1 MKTQKYWL
9 ISLFTLCG
17 VLLTSTSSVK
27 AQLRETQ
34 EVKGRFTISLSGG
47 GWHLWQDKQAEWQ
60 QDQLFLPEET
70 ADLSLLPVNPP
81 TGGWEQLQLQRAK
94 AVHVPG
100 TVEEYLTTSDYP
112 RPEDGVGVSWWF
124 RTLKL
129 PAALKGK
136 RFLIHFES
144 VRLRAE
150 VYLDGKLVAYDIVG
164 ESPFTADI
172 TDAVQPGKEQC
183 LAVRVTNPGG
193 NFHWQDFNEMYW
205 GKYQIP
211 PGRAFGGIIGRV
223 HLDAV
228 SSVYVSDIYM
238 QNQPERTK
246 VKAILTV
253 NNVSSKLA
261 KQDIHLSVSEKE
273 NPGHVILRKKLPRIA
288 LKQGVNTVAIELDCP
303 DAKNWDLDSPHLYV
317 CAVDIQAGKKVS
329 DHASQTFGFRWFE
342 PVGIGK
348 DAMLRLNGRRIMLR
362 TAISWGYW
370 PVTGLYATPEMATK
384 QILTAKRMGLNTL
397 NFHRSI
403 GSPVVLEKA
412 DELGL
417 LYHEEPGAFHS
428 AGHDPFIRI
437 MVNEKLHRMIL
448 RDRSH
453 PSLVVY
459 NLINEFGGPRSKDE
473 ELVAKRMEDMKKAHA
488 LDPSRVMTFTSGWAS
503 KESAEEDSKAHMR
516 PFDSILYRKGWFDNH
531 RAGGP
536 ATWEEEYYRGP
547 KDNLMYTDNQTE
559 IYMRGEEGA
568 ISTPP
573 RIAEIVKEIDR
584 SGRTGWDGLFWKKQ
598 HESFEQFMQSK
609 NLYPY
614 FGSIDSLTRALGDVS
629 FDHQGR
635 RIQGMRMQDVGD
647 AYAINGWEAMPY
659 DNHSGVVDIYRNPKG
674 NLSTLTYY
682 TQPLYVA
689 VSSRAQFACIPG
701 KVGVDFHLV
710 NEKNLTGEHRLLVT
724 VCAPDGKEQRCVEKE
739 VRVSGGDC
747 FGQLLLEDCE
757 LDISGTPGMYTIH
770 AQLLDTSGQVRAEGR
785 DEVLGVSWRKEQ
797 LAGKGALYAATDDPV
812 ATFYQKATGRSLP
825 AFRPDMEKLDWI
837 LVTRPSLDMP
847 QPVLPEFFEQ
857 PDGKP
862 AFELSFYKDD
872 DLRALAGVTS
882 DNKIDRT
889 FAEGA
894 QPDALL
900 PANQDFSAV
909 WQGKIVVPQTGMYM
923 IGATTDRGVRLSV
936 NNQRIMDEW
945 GNEKEIT
952 LTRPFQLKAGEE
964 IEISLEYRQKK
975 ASGSVQLVWSR
986 PGDAA
991 IAPQD
996 LLDRVKKDGTS
1007 LLLLKS
1013 AESWMD
1019 AVSEYTGS
1027 GYHGYYS
1034 VGRNWVGGMHFVK
1047 DHPLFNELP
1056 VNCAMGWP
1064 YQTLVRDGD
1073 RRLGFYLDNE
1083 ELVVG
1088 SYRSTPFH
1096 LGSAV
1101 GIVPCGKGKV
1111 YYSTL
1116 DLIDSLNDS
1125 SGASEVARKLF
1136 CNFIEVASK
1145 GRNDLWE

>member
-1 MKTQKYWL
+1 MEIRKFGWL
-9 ISLFTLCG
+9 SLFAVFGMMITLT
-17 VLLTSTSSVK
+17 LPIRAQQSNSTEK
-27 AQLRETQ
+27 GE
-34 EVKGRFTISLSGG
+34 GRFTLSLSGD
-47 GWHLWQDKQAEWQ
+47 GWFLWQDKQAEWK
-60 QDQLFLPEET
+60 QDRLYLPKEIT
-70 ADLSLLPVNPP
+70 DLSLLPVNPP
-81 TGGWEQLQLQRAK
+81 TGGWERLQPQHARA
-94 AVHVPG
+94 VQVPG

-129 PAALKGK
+129 PADLKGK
-136 RFLIHFES
+136 RFLLHFES

-150 VYLDGKLVAYDIVG
+150 VYLDGKLVAYDIIG
-164 ESPFTADI
+164 ESPFDADI

-211 PGRAFGGIIGRV
+211 PGRSFGGIIGRV
-223 HLDAV
+223 RLDAV
-228 SSVYVSDIYM
+228 SPIYVSDIYM

-246 VKAILTV
+246 VKAILTLH
-253 NNVSSKLA
+253 NASTKTG
-261 KQDIHLSVSEKE
+261 KQDIHVSLYEKE
-273 NPGHVILRKKLPRIA
+273 NPDRVILTKKLPRVD
-288 LKQGVNTVAIELDCP
+288 LNPGTNTVTVELDCP
-303 DAKNWDLDSPHLYV
+303 DAKIWDLDTPYLYT
-317 CAVDIQAGKKVS
+317 CQVDIKNGKKIS
-329 DHASQTFGFRWFE
+329 DQAFRTFGFRWFE
-342 PVGIGK
+342 PVGIGEN
-348 DAMLRLNGRRIMLR
+348 ALLRLNGRRIMLR

-370 PVTGLYATPEMATK
+370 PVTGLYATPEMAEK
-384 QILTAKRMGLNTL
+384 QVLTAKSMGLNML

-417 LYHEEPGAFHS
+417 LYYEEPGAFHS
-428 AGHDPFIRI
+428 AGHDPFIRA
-437 MVNEKLHRMIL
+437 MVNTKLQRMIL

-453 PSLVVY
+453 PSLVIY

-473 ELVAKRMEDMKKAHA
+473 ALVAKRMEDMKKAHA

-503 KESAEEDSKAHMR
+503 KEFTEEDSKSHMR
-516 PFDSILYRKGWFDNH
+516 PFDPVVYRKGWFDNH

-536 ATWEEEYYRGP
+536 ATWEEGYYRGL
-547 KDNLMYTDNQTE
+547 KDNFMYTDNKTE

-573 RIAEIVKEIDR
+573 RIAEIKKEIDR
-584 SGRTGWDGLFWKKQ
+584 TGRTGWDGLFWKKQ
-598 HESFEQFMQSK
+598 YDSFDQYMQKK

-614 FGSIDSLTRALGDVS
+614 FGSVDSLTRAMGDVS

-635 RIQGMRMQDVGD
+635 RIQGMRMQDIGD

-689 VSSRAQFACIPG
+689 VSPRTQFARLPE

-710 NEKNLTGEHRLLVT
+710 NEKNLAGVYRLLAF
-724 VCAPDGKEQRCVEKE
+724 VCTPDGKEQKCMEKE
-739 VRVSGGDC
+739 VNVASGDC
-747 FGQLLLEDCE
+747 FGQLLAENVG
-757 LDISGTPGMYTIH
+757 LDISGLPGMYQIK
-770 AQLLDTSGQVRAEGR
+770 AQLVNASGQVCAEGK
-785 DEVLGVSWRKEQ
+785 DEVLGVSWKKEQ
-797 LAGKGALYAATDDPV
+797 LAGKGALYAAADDPV
-812 ATFYQKATGRSLP
+812 ASFYQRATGNPLP

-837 LVTRPSLDMP
+837 VVTRPSLDMP
-847 QPVLPEFFEQ
+847 QPVLPEFFKQ
-857 PDGKP
+857 QDGKP
-862 AFELSFYKDD
+862 AFEISFYKDD
-872 DLRALAGVTS
+872 DLRALAGQTT
-882 DNKIDRT
+882 DTKIDRT

-900 PANQDFSAV
+900 PANQTFSAI
-909 WQGKIVVPQTGMYM
+909 WKGKIVVPQTGMYM
-923 IGATTDRGVRLSV
+923 IGATTDNGVRLSV
-936 NNQRIMDEW
+936 KNQRIIDEW
-945 GNEKEIT
+945 GNNKMIT

-964 IEISLEYRQKK
+964 VEISLEYRQCKP
-975 ASGSVQLVWSR
+975 SGSVQLVWSR
-986 PGDAA
+986 PGNAA
-991 IAPQD
+991 IAPQE
-996 LLDRVKKDGTS
+996 LLDRVKNEGTS
-1007 LLLLKS
+1007 LLLLGS

-1034 VGRNWVGGMHFVK
+1034 VGRNWIGGIHFVK
-1047 DHPLFNELP
+1047 DHPLFKELP

-1064 YQTLVRDGD
+1064 YQALVRDGD
-1073 RRLGFYLDNE
+1073 RRLGMYVDHE

-1088 SYRSTPFH
+1088 SYRTTPFH
-1096 LGSAV
+1096 LGTSV
-1101 GIVPCGKGKV
+1101 GIIPCGKGKI

-1116 DLIDSLNDS
+1116 DLVDHLNNP

-1136 CNFIEVASK
+1136 CNFIEVATK
-1145 GRNDLWE
+1145 GK